1 MSEFK
6 LMEKNEI
13 TEIRQKEWELLKG
26 EYEKIS
32 TLIKALK
39 YEKANIEHLE
49 KLWEIEGKI
58 IEKLEKFNKDHPAL
72 FQ

>member
-1 MSEFK
+1 
-6 LMEKNEI
+6 MEKNEI

-39 YEKANIEHLE
+39 YEKGNIEHLE
-49 KLWEIEGKI
+49 KLWAIEDKI
-58 IEKLEKFNKDHPAL
+58 IEKIEKFIYNNPAL
-72 FQ
+72 FR

>member
-1 MSEFK
+1 MSDFK
-6 LMEKNEI
+6 LMKKEEI

>member
-6 LMEKNEI
+6 LMKKEEI

-39 YEKANIEHLE
+39 YEKTNIEHLE

>member
-6 LMEKNEI
+6 LMKKEEI

>member
-6 LMEKNEI
+6 LMKKEEI

-58 IEKLEKFNKDHPAL
+58 IEKLEKFNKDYPAL

>member
-1 MSEFK
+1 MVK
-6 LMEKNEI
+6 IRLMEKGEI
-13 TEIRQKEWELLKG
+13 TEILQKEWELLKG

-39 YEKANIEHLE
+39 YEKTNMEHLE
-49 KLWEIEGKI
+49 RLWEIENKI
-58 IEKLEKFNKDHPAL
+58 IDKIEKFNKDHPAL

>member
-26 EYEKIS
+26 EYEKII

-39 YEKANIEHLE
+39 YEKGNMEQLE
-49 KLWEIEGKI
+49 KLWKIEDNI
-58 IEKLEKFNKDHPAL
+58 IEKIEKFHKDHPAL